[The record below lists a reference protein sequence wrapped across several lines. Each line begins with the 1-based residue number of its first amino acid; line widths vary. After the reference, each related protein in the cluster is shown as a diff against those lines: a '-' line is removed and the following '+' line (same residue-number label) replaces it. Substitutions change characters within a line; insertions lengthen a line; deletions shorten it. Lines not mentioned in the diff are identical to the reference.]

1 MSKKEAEGEKGRSS
15 ADLKT
20 WISDAKIDSL
30 AESPFITASW
40 RFFVKTL
47 ADRSWQKG
55 KKKKRG
61 SREWVR

>member
-40 RFFVKTL
+40 RYFLKTL
-47 ADRSWQKG
+47 ADRSW
-55 KKKKRG
+55 
-61 SREWVR
+61 